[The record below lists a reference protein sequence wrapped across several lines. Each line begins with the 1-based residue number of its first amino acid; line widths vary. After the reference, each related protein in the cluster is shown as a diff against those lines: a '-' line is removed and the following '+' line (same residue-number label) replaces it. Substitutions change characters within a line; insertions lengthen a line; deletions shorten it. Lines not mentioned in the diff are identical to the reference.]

1 MRAEQMSDSGI
12 DLKAF
17 LAEQRHEGQLD
28 SEGGF
33 TIAAEKALQK
43 LAYFALPQEFDWIL
57 KVVQAVNLWNVERL
71 VVSQTRTATSFTF
84 APCPQPDPAA
94 LLNALSGA
102 ALDNANPI
110 HALSMALRSLV
121 EQVGLSFVLA
131 FRDHGESG
139 RPIYAGDDTTQLSPS
154 TRSKWAHLKSDGIRL
169 TVSHFRRRESF
180 TGRYIPTIAKVPN
193 RQREILKILEWNS
206 APSAVPIYLEQRLL
220 NDPSRVP
227 MMGFSPGFR
236 VLRKAILVNDD
247 GPRNLKFVGEDYP
260 WNIRAREV
268 KNSEP
273 PARGNP
279 WFILRTADW
288 AQLHHFVHFDPMS
301 QMKFSPYQVPN
312 HRLLLTRQGVVC
324 GSYTIRNSAWGTSV
338 VLVAPADHYRSDL
351 SGLGLEINDRENQG
365 LINLRRHVVDAL
377 AEYREEF
384 ISILDW
390 TPKPSARSSM
400 TSYQENRAGFSIFTE
415 SLGKSVEWL
424 TEAYRETKD
433 RVWHLQLTERRR
445 VVLLRRWRDFVL
457 EDLERVILDLDR
469 RPMQLDR

>member
-1 MRAEQMSDSGI
+1 MSDSGV

-17 LAEQRHEGQLD
+17 LAEQRQEGQLD

-43 LAYFALPQEFDWIL
+43 LAYFALPQEFDWVL
-57 KVVQAVNLWNVERL
+57 KVVQAVNLWNVEQL
-71 VVSQTRTATSFTF
+71 VISQTRTATSFTF
-84 APCPQPDPAA
+84 APCPQPDQAA
-94 LLNALSGA
+94 LLNALSGT
-102 ALDNANPI
+102 ALDNGNPV

-131 FRDHGESG
+131 FREQGATGS
-139 RPIYAGDDTTQLSPS
+139 PIYAGDDTAQLSP
-154 TRSKWAHLKSDGIRL
+154 RVRQRWASLGNDGIRL
-169 TVSHFRRRESF
+169 TVSHFRRGESF

-193 RQREILKILEWNS
+193 RQRKILESLQWNS
-206 APSAVPIYLEQRLL
+206 VPSSVPIYLGQRLL
-220 NDPSRVP
+220 NDPSRAPV
-227 MMGFSPGFR
+227 MGFSPGFR
-236 VLRKAILVNDD
+236 VLRKANLVSDD
-247 GPRNLKFVGEDYP
+247 GPRSLKFIGEDYP

-268 KNSEP
+268 TSSEP

-288 AQLHHFVHFDPMS
+288 AHLQHFVRFDPMTR
-301 QMKFSPYQVPN
+301 MKLSPYQVPH
-312 HRLLLTRQGVVC
+312 HRLLLTRQGVIC
-324 GSYTIRNSAWGTSV
+324 ASYTIRNGAWGTSL

-384 ISILDW
+384 ISVLDR
-390 TPKPSARSSM
+390 TPKPRAKSAA

-415 SLGKSVEWL
+415 SLSKSVEWL
-424 TEAYRETKD
+424 AEAFRETND
-433 RVWHLQLTERRR
+433 RLWHLQLTETHRMM
-445 VVLLRRWRDFVL
+445 LLRRWRDFVL
-457 EDLERVILDLDR
+457 EDIERVIHDIDR